1 MCVPWRFGKW
11 ISDSLTEYDD
21 GRRRS
26 FCHRPTHDTRRRDAA
41 GLPTTHAQKRRN
53 YLCRHPTQLSD
64 RKSFRSTPVTK
75 LSAWI
80 FNFSE
85 LKRKIIILLKNKTE
99 RAESKLLK
107 IGKFVSTSCLH
118 TLASFVPILMTYIL
132 TMFAET
138 LQRKRKLT
146 NTNAQR
152 NSTNKGQRAVHFIWS
167 FRERH
172 LYCVEPERW
181 KADSLKSTRPDKQS
195 GLLALNSNLLI
206 ISGSRFQLSR
216 NAACFSSTEKET
228 SILFPK
234 LFLLSPLQ
242 HRSYTEENWANEKSV
257 SFFACVSSRSRF
269 FETQCSSLILC
280 KTENPRR

>member
-1 MCVPWRFGKW
+1 MTTGGDVRSAIGPPMTLGVATLPVCRPHTHKNVEIIFVAIPPNFP
-11 ISDSLTEYDD
+11 TE
-21 GRRRS
+21 
-26 FCHRPTHDTRRRDAA
+26 
-41 GLPTTHAQKRRN
+41 N
-53 YLCRHPTQLSD
+53 LSEVHLLLKFPLD
-64 RKSFRSTPVTK
+64 F
-75 LSAWI
+75 L
-80 FNFSE
+80 NFSE
-85 LKRKIIILLKNKTE
+85 LQRKIIILLKNKTE

-138 LQRKRKLT
+138 LQRKRKLA

-280 KTENPRR
+280 KTENPWR